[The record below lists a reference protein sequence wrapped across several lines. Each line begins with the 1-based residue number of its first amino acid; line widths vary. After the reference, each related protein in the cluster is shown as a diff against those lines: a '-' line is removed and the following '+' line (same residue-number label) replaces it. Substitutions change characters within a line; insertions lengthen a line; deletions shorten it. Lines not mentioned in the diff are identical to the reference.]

1 MICKRSVK
9 SLVYP
14 KTLGAFV
21 TMKNITN
28 HSGGIYIKKKI
39 LLISPCLTL
48 PGGIASYY
56 SSLKEHFTYDIQYLF
71 IGSRKENE
79 SKILKPVNLFRDIW
93 RLFFHLL
100 KSQGTYELVC
110 LNPSFIKYCIIRE
123 GILLWISKL
132 FKIKCIVFFH
142 GWSWDFVDVVS
153 RHYFKLFFKTY
164 NKADLF
170 IVLSAEFRDKLRHWG
185 LKQPIFV
192 ETTTVDENLLNGY
205 TIKQRINRIQ
215 SDNKPINLLFLSRV
229 EKEKGIIETIDA
241 VDILAKSH
249 PDICLLVAG
258 VGSYLSSAI
267 KHTQDIGLNDKVVF
281 LGWITGKQKSIILED
296 SDILLLP
303 TYREGMPNCVLESM
317 AFGIPV
323 ITRPIGGIK
332 DFFIDG
338 RFGFMTESTDPSIFA
353 SLAET
358 IIIDPP
364 LREFM
369 SIQSFNYAH
378 DHFLSANVA
387 RRLEDIFKEV

>member
-1 MICKRSVK
+1 
-9 SLVYP
+9 
-14 KTLGAFV
+14 
-21 TMKNITN
+21 MKNKTN
-28 HSGGIYIKKKI
+28 NNNEIYIKKKI
-39 LLISPCLTL
+39 LLISPCLDL
-48 PGGIASYY
+48 PGGIAGYY
-56 SSLKEHFTYDIQYLF
+56 SSLKEHFTYDIQYFF

-100 KSQGTYELVC
+100 KSQGTYDLIC

-132 FKIKCIVFFH
+132 FKIKCIVFFR
-142 GWSWDFVDVVS
+142 GWSWDLADIVS
-153 RHYFKLFFKTY
+153 KHYFKLFFKTY
-164 NKADLF
+164 NNSDLF

-185 LKQPIFV
+185 LKQHIFV

-215 SDNKPINLLFLSRV
+215 SGSKPINLLFLSRV

-241 VDILAKSH
+241 VGILAKSH

-267 KHTQDIGLNDKVVF
+267 KYTQDIGLNDKVVF
-281 LGWITGKQKSIILED
+281 LGWITGKQKSLILEN

-387 RRLEDIFKEV
+387 RRLEGIFKEV